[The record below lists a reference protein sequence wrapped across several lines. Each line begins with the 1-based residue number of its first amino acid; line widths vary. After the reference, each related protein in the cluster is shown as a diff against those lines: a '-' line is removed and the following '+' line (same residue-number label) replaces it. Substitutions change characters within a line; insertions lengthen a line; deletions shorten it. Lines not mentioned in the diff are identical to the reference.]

1 MESRTPPRIDSSP
14 TVGPPQGEPRG
25 QPCAPA
31 AGRALSRLE
40 PWLLLLL
47 AEGPTHG
54 YDLIDRLH
62 ALPQAPD
69 ADRGHLYRT
78 LRRLD
83 EQGLVTS
90 EWQTPEAGP
99 ARHVYTL
106 TPTGLQ
112 ALDAWCG
119 HIRGALVRLESFLER
134 RAELRHAAPDAGA
147 EKTEVSS

>member
-1 MESRTPPRIDSSP
+1 MDEHDSSHTDSRP
-14 TVGPPQGEPRG
+14 VQEGP
-25 QPCAPA
+25 CPA
-31 AGRALSRLE
+31 GPGRALSRLE

-47 AEGPTHG
+47 AEGPAHG

-62 ALPQAPD
+62 ALRAAPD

-78 LRRLD
+78 LRRLE

-90 EWQTPEAGP
+90 EWQTPQAGP

-106 TPTGLQ
+106 TPAGLH

-119 HIRGALVRLESFLER
+119 HIRAALARLESFLER
-134 RAELRHAAPDAGA
+134 REALRRTAPAGD
-147 EKTEVSS
+147 TEAREAPS